1 MYSLLPLYQP
11 ILYPSHTTL
20 SLSHPTLFHHPLTPL
35 SNPTLSPSLTSLLYS
50 TLPTISTHSLS
61 SHSFNHSPYYL
72 NPLSLTLTTLSTNSP
87 YYFNWLSLS
96 PPSFNQLSLLFRPTF
111 SHSHPTLS
119 TNSPYTLILLFHPCP
134 TLSTHSLP
142 ILSPNYF
149 LNLQPYSPYIPM
161 QNSYHILPLSLSL
174 LFFILLPLLSDFL
187 WLLYFTPNS
196 HYSFTPISLRIFHPF
211 FASISN
217 ITLPLS
223 TLSLILLPYSLPFST
238 HTLSSLSFTPHSY
251 LAQSLPSFRISPLSH
266 STISPHYLTQ
276 VFYPTL
282 QFLSLALWTH
292 PSNSSLSILSPHSI
306 FPLTPLY
313 PIISPT
319 FSLSLFSHPTPL
331 DILAPPSY
339 PTCFILLSLLF
350 QNALSLS
357 PHRDGSVY
365 L

>member
-1 MYSLLPLYQP
+1 
-11 ILYPSHTTL
+11 
-20 SLSHPTLFHHPLTPL
+20 
-35 SNPTLSPSLTSLLYS
+35 
-50 TLPTISTHSLS
+50 
-61 SHSFNHSPYYL
+61 
-72 NPLSLTLTTLSTNSP
+72 
-87 YYFNWLSLS
+87 
-96 PPSFNQLSLLFRPTF
+96 
-111 SHSHPTLS
+111 
-119 TNSPYTLILLFHPCP
+119 
-134 TLSTHSLP
+134 
-142 ILSPNYF
+142 
-149 LNLQPYSPYIPM
+149 M

-251 LAQSLPSFRISPLSH
+251 LALSLPSFPISPPSH
-266 STISPHYLTQ
+266 STISPHYLTK

-292 PSNSSLSILSPHSI
+292 PSNSFTPLYLSPHPTLSYYFTHTLSLPILSPNS
-306 FPLTPLY
+306 TN
-313 PIISPT
+313 
-319 FSLSLFSHPTPL
+319 PL

-339 PTCFILLSLLF
+339 PTHFIPLSLFF
-350 QNALSLS
+350 QPALSLS
-357 PHRDGSVY
+357 PVEMEVY
-365 L
+365 TCR